1 MCAAVPV
8 SGNSHDWLKNS
19 RPGELPEGPPV
30 WICGDCH
37 IGNLGPLADAKGHV
51 LIQIRDLDQTVIGN
65 PAHDLIR
72 LGLSLASAA
81 RGSDLPG
88 VTTARILEELV
99 AGYLAAL
106 TADFET
112 DKDKSHLPKS
122 IRMLLE
128 QSTRRR
134 WRHLAEERL
143 NSVKPTIPQGRR
155 FWTLRPAE
163 RMALSQMFAKRPV
176 RPTLISPGARAKD
189 DPIELLDAAYWMK
202 WMQFAWAVP
211 SLRAARYRGIGRG
224 KGSSLCLAGR
234 WARKGYRCG
243 PQGVQAWK
251 YRGIMPSEW

>member
-1 MCAAVPV
+1 MRGSTVKFY
-8 SGNSHDWLKNS
+8 DWLENS

-143 NSVKPTIPQGRR
+143 NSVKPTIPLGRR

-163 RMALSQMFAKRPV
+163 RMALKPDVRKRLGQADAHFTWGSSEG
-176 RPTLISPGARAKD
+176 RSHRAAGCR
-189 DPIELLDAAYWMK
+189 LLDEG
-202 WMQFAWAVP
+202 MQFAWAA
-211 SLRAARYRGIGRG
+211 SLRRDTADRSRKRFEPMPSRRQGR
-224 KGSSLCLAGR
+224 SD
-234 WARKGYRCG
+234 RCG
-243 PQGVQAWK
+243 PQGVQGGNTA
-251 YRGIMPSEW
+251 G